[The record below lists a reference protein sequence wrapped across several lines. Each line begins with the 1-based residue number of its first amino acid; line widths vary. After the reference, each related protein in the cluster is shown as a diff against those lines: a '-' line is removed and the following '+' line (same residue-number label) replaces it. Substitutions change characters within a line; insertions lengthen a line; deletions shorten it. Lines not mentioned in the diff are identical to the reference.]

1 MLVYDAASNNS
12 ADKYLLSVRT
22 ILKQLV
28 KSHHSTS
35 ICRRP
40 VAKPTGGNVEP
51 SKCII
56 NLVSTC
62 ISAERCSV
70 ED

>member
-40 VAKPTGGNVEP
+40 VAKPTGGQNPQEATWNQVNV
-51 SKCII
+51 
-56 NLVSTC
+56 
-62 ISAERCSV
+62 
-70 ED
+70 

>member
-51 SKCII
+51 SKVT
-56 NLVSTC
+56 LKV
-62 ISAERCSV
+62 
-70 ED
+70 